1 MSFISLGI
9 FFFWQFTLSAGP
21 QQQQQQW
28 PTFDCGLCPSR
39 FYYEFQL
46 AEHFNLYHTLPC
58 TVCGGKF
65 YSEEELRQHLH
76 TEHSNMQPAQ
86 VSRISQVYSVSWSG
100 CFIALANVLTYFLCR
115 LPKTCP

>member
-1 MSFISLGI
+1 M
-9 FFFWQFTLSAGP
+9 QFTFPAGP
-21 QQQQQQW
+21 QQQQQW

-65 YSEEELRQHLH
+65 YSEEELRQHVH
-76 TEHSNMQPAQ
+76 VEHSNPQPAQPQ
-86 VSRISQVYSVSWSG
+86 VSRISR
-100 CFIALANVLTYFLCR
+100 FIPSHGLVVLR
-115 LPKTCP
+115 LQMF